1 MSVFKEECDPY
12 KNHSQFKSHFHSLLL
27 FMLKDI
33 KFLKI
38 WQNIEVKTKVC
49 FSLYQSALWKSV
61 PFKRYLTLS
70 LAFFSVSNHFS
81 LQNLSYCVDREQRIQ
96 YYFGKERNCKHVL
109 ESLETKKKKIMCII
123 IFRFLCFLSA
133 FIWTEFIKRTK

>member
-1 MSVFKEECDPY
+1 MSVFKEEYDPY
-12 KNHSQFKSHFHSLLL
+12 KNHSQFKSHFHSLPL

-61 PFKRYLTLS
+61 PFKRYLTLC
-70 LAFFSVSNHFS
+70 LAFFQSVTIFLYKIFHSVSTESRESSTILGKKEIANTSWS
-81 LQNLSYCVDREQRIQ
+81 LWRQR
-96 YYFGKERNCKHVL
+96 
-109 ESLETKKKKIMCII
+109 KKKIMRII